1 MANYGANPFEV
12 ELLTTQYTSKLDLL
26 LQQMISKLRGRI
38 TSAFYVGKQA
48 SPVQQ
53 IGVLE
58 FKQPAGRFSPLTPQS
73 PQYTRRWVF
82 PNDRDLAVLVDQF
95 DELRTIV
102 DPKPG
107 IAEAVAAAGGRY
119 FDDLIINAANG
130 TASTGVDSSNFS
142 TESFASTV
150 STSGGYLVAD
160 TFAASA
166 STGLTYPKMVEAWRV
181 MRHAQVDLE
190 VERPCVIISSQQES
204 DLKKQQEVISKEYN
218 AGMSVT
224 SEGTVSSV
232 GGFDVVVS
240 ERLNTSTSNT
250 LRNCLAFVRS
260 GLHLGIWKDMTV
272 RIDNRIDLTSL
283 PWQLYSML
291 SAGATRTQ
299 LFKVVQINCA
309 DTSGFDPTAP

>member
-1 MANYGANPFEV
+1 MAANYGANPYEV
-12 ELLTTQYTSKLDLL
+12 ELLTTQFTTKLDVL
-26 LQQMISKLRGRI
+26 LQQVFSKLRGH
-38 TSAFYVGKQA
+38 SDSGMHVGKQA

-58 FKQPAGRFSPLTPQS
+58 FKQPAGRYSPITPQI

-102 DPKPG
+102 DPKAG
-107 IAEAVAAAGGRY
+107 ISEAVAAAGNRY
-119 FDDLIINAANG
+119 FDDLLTNAANG
-130 TASTGVDSSNFS
+130 TASTGVDASSLS
-142 TESFASTV
+142 SESFATTA

-160 TFAASA
+160 TFGASA
-166 STGLTYPKMVEAWRV
+166 STGMTYPKLVEAFRV
-181 MRHAQVDLE
+181 MRHAQVNLDAE
-190 VERPCVIISSQQES
+190 TPCVLMSSQQEA

-218 AGMSVT
+218 ANMVVENGRVQHLA
-224 SEGTVSSV
+224 
-232 GGFDVVVS
+232 GFDIIVS
-240 ERLNTSTSNT
+240 ERVNTSSSNS
-250 LRNCLAFVRS
+250 LRNCLAFVKS
-260 GLHLGIWKDMTV
+260 GLYLGHWRDMNIK
-272 RIDNRIDLTSL
+272 IDNRIDLSSQ

-309 DTSGFDPTAP
+309 DTTGFDPTAP

>member
-1 MANYGANPFEV
+1 MANVGANPYEV
-12 ELLTTQYTSKLDLL
+12 ELLTTQFTTKLDLL
-26 LQQMISKLRGRI
+26 LQQKMSKLRGY
-38 TSAFYVGKQA
+38 TDSGSHVGKQA

-58 FKQPAGRFSPLTPQS
+58 FKQPAGRYSPIVPQV

-102 DPKPG
+102 DPKAG
-107 IAEAVAAAGGRY
+107 ISEATAAAGNRY

-130 TASTGVDSSNFS
+130 SASTGVDASSLS

-160 TFAASA
+160 TFGASA
-166 STGLTYPKMVEAWRV
+166 STGMTYPKLVEAFRV
-181 MRHAQVDLE
+181 MRHAQVDLDAE
-190 VERPCVIISSQQES
+190 PPCVIISSQQEA
-204 DLKKQQEVISKEYN
+204 DLKKQQEAISKEYN
-218 AGMSVT
+218 ANMVVENGRVQHLA
-224 SEGTVSSV
+224 
-232 GGFDVVVS
+232 GFDIIVS
-240 ERLNTSTSNT
+240 ERVNTSSSNT
-250 LRNCLAFVRS
+250 LRNCLAFVKS
-260 GLHLGIWKDMTV
+260 GLYLGLWRDMTV
-272 RIDNRIDLTSL
+272 KIDNRIDLTSH

>member
-1 MANYGANPFEV
+1 MAPNYGANPFEV
-12 ELLTTQYTSKLDLL
+12 ETLTTQYTSKLDML
-26 LQQMISKLRGRI
+26 LQQTVSKLRGLVD
-38 TSAFYVGKQA
+38 VGTYTGKAA
-48 SPVQQ
+48 SPVNQ

-58 FKQPAGRFSPLTPQS
+58 FKQPGSRYGPIVPQI
-73 PQYTRRWVF
+73 PNFTRRWVF
-82 PNDRDLAVLVDQF
+82 PNDRDIAVLVDQF

-107 IAEAVAAAGGRY
+107 ISEAVAAGGGRY

-142 TESFASTV
+142 TESFSSTV

-166 STGLTYPKMVEAWRV
+166 STGMTYPKLVEAWRV
-181 MRHAQVDLE
+181 MRHAQVDLDA
-190 VERPCVIISSQQES
+190 ERPCLLISSQQES
-204 DLKKQQEVISKEYN
+204 DLKKQQEVISKDYN
-218 AGMSVT
+218 TNMVIESGRVMNLA
-224 SEGTVSSV
+224 
-232 GGFDVVVS
+232 GFDLVVS
-240 ERLNTSTSNT
+240 ERLNSSSSTT

-260 GLHLGIWKDMTV
+260 GLHLGLWKDMMV
-272 RIDNRIDLTSL
+272 KIDNRVDLTSQ
-283 PWQLYSML
+283 PWQIYAML

-309 DTSGFDPTAP
+309 DTTGFDPTAP